1 MVDISALKVTIHEN
15 LRNIALKDGKI
26 TDEEELLIANVI
38 SNLDQY
44 TKLIE
49 NALKDGII
57 TKDERETLFDGRMKM
72 MEESYRS
79 ARSDYNISDDESAI
93 LQRICKLVLD
103 LERS

>member
-1 MVDISALKVTIHEN
+1 MVDIKSLKATIHEN

-26 TDEEELLIANVI
+26 TDEEALLIANVI
-38 SNLDQY
+38 SNLDKY

-57 TKDERETLFDGRMKM
+57 TKDERATLFDGRMKM
-72 MEESYRS
+72 MEDSYRS
-79 ARSDYNISDDESAI
+79 ARADYNISDDESAI

>member
-1 MVDISALKVTIHEN
+1 MVDIKALKATIHEN
-15 LRNIALKDGKI
+15 LRIIALKDGKI
-26 TDEEELLIANVI
+26 SDEEELLITNVI

-72 MEESYRS
+72 MEDSYRS
-79 ARSDYNISDDESAI
+79 AREDHQISDDESAI

>member
-1 MVDISALKVTIHEN
+1 MADIKALKATIHDS

-49 NALKDGII
+49 NALKDGNI
-57 TKDERETLFDGRMKM
+57 TKDEREMLFDGRMKM
-72 MEESYRS
+72 MEDSYRS
-79 ARSDYNISDDESAI
+79 AREDLQISDDESAI